1 MRWGTLSLRYSLKT
15 FRSGSKAEC
24 LWVGTLSSCEY
35 GNETSFLLHIQRT
48 RLTPGADTG
57 FKGVGGGQ
65 DFLGEKNLKYSKRVK
80 IND

>member
-57 FKGVGGGQ
+57 FKWGGGWAR
-65 DFLGEKNLKYSKRVK
+65 FFRGKKLKILKKSQ
-80 IND
+80 N